1 MSLNELLWGVV
12 FPAVDNYPDVQRKRN
27 QSAPRPLKT
36 KNSPILT
43 DKGDKYE
50 KPKTE

>member
-1 MSLNELLWGVV
+1 MSCSGALYPLALG
-12 FPAVDNYPDVQRKRN
+12 NYPPDQRQRN

-36 KNSPILT
+36 KISPILT